1 MPTPLLLAEIC
12 PTISHRYPNLL
23 VVEITP
29 IELEKLHDQ
38 NPQILLGV
46 DLSPADLRM
55 HLKEAYR
62 KTNDAITPQPAR
74 ENLVHAS
81 LTEERFGDH
90 HKAPQSKAAF
100 SRRIAVHIPK
110 KAIDDPSRHQTVPLV
125 DADIH
130 VKASI
135 SRDEFDNGDFG
146 FGNDGD
152 SVRYPGTS
160 EGIRERMEDRDF
172 VAVCHGLG
180 ENDEINVTASSIQ
193 VRN

>member
-1 MPTPLLLAEIC
+1 MPTPLLLAEIG
-12 PTISHRYPNLL
+12 PTVSHRYPHLL

-38 NPQILLGV
+38 NSQVLLSI
-46 DLSPADLRM
+46 DFSTTDLRM

-62 KTNDAITPQPAR
+62 KANDAITPQPTR

-81 LTEERFGDH
+81 LTEECFGDH
-90 HKAPQSKAAF
+90 HEAPQSRATF

-110 KAIDDPSRHQTVPLV
+110 KAIDDPSRHDTVLLV

-130 VKASI
+130 VETSM

-146 FGNDGD
+146 FCDDGH

-160 EGIRERMEDRDF
+160 EGVRERMKDRDF
-172 VAVCHGLG
+172 VAVCHGFG
-180 ENDEINVTASSIQ
+180 EDDEINVTAPRIK
-193 VRN
+193 VRE